1 MHRTEAL
8 HLGSA
13 LALTCLLGASLAG
26 AEEAQEPQPITAA
39 TIDGWAE
46 ELSNHGRWG
55 DDDQRGTL
63 NLITP
68 AKRVAAAKLVAAGV
82 SISMAH
88 PLLTERAADNSAP
101 FEHNMMATPEQA
113 GGWAT
118 DHWSIMFHGFGHS
131 HIDAL
136 CHLAYK
142 GKYYNDFPMS
152 GTTTEG
158 CRNLG
163 VTNIANGIFTRG
175 VLMDIPRLKGKAWL
189 DAGEPVTVA
198 DLEAWE
204 KKAVFK
210 VGSGDAVLLNTGRWR
225 RRAEEGTWQGGYP
238 GFHASTVPWFKA
250 RDVAVVGTD
259 GGLDV
264 YPSGVPN
271 SGAPVHTLVLT
282 ALGMPIL
289 DVMDLTEVSEAAAE
303 RKRWTFLLTAAPI
316 RVPNGTGSAVNA
328 IATF

>member
-1 MHRTEAL
+1 MNRLARRTLAPVAVIVIAPQAAIAAEGEA
-8 HLGSA
+8 
-13 LALTCLLGASLAG
+13 
-26 AEEAQEPQPITAA
+26 PITAA
-39 TIDGWAE
+39 TIDAWAT
-46 ELSNHGRWG
+46 ELSNAGRWG
-55 DDDQRGTL
+55 EDDQLGTL

-68 AKRVAAAKLVAAGV
+68 AVRVAAAKLVTEGV
-82 SISMAH
+82 SVSMAH
-88 PLLTERAADNSAP
+88 PLLTERAADNNSP
-101 FEHNMMATPEQA
+101 FEHRMMATPERA

-118 DHWSIMFHGFGHS
+118 DTWSLMFHGFAHS

-152 GTTTEG
+152 ETTAEG
-158 CRNLG
+158 CKNLG
-163 VTNIANGIFTRG
+163 VTNLADGIFTRG

-189 DAGEPVTVA
+189 DAGEGVTVA

-204 KKAVFK
+204 KKAGFK
-210 VGSGDAVLLNTGRWR
+210 VGPGDAVLLNTGRWV
-225 RRAEEGTWQGGYP
+225 RRAQEGTWQGGFP

-316 RVPNGTGSAVNA
+316 RVPNGTGSAINA

>member
-1 MHRTEAL
+1 MKISAGRAAIAAVASMLATQGAL
-8 HLGSA
+8 GEEQQSA
-13 LALTCLLGASLAG
+13 
-26 AEEAQEPQPITAA
+26 ITAA
-39 TIDGWAE
+39 TIDAWAT
-46 ELSNHGRWG
+46 ELSNAGRWG
-55 DDDQRGTL
+55 EDDQLGTL

-68 AKRVAAAKLVAAGV
+68 AVRVAAAKLVTEGV
-82 SISMAH
+82 SVSMAH
-88 PLLTERAADNSAP
+88 PLLTARSADNWTP
-101 FEHNMMATPEQA
+101 FEHRMQATPERA

-118 DHWSIMFHGFGHS
+118 DTWSLMFHGFAHS

-142 GKYYNDFPMS
+142 GKYYNGFPMS
-152 GTTTEG
+152 ETTAEG
-158 CRNLG
+158 CKNLA
-163 VTNIANGIFTRG
+163 VTNIGDGIFTRG

-189 DAGEPVTVA
+189 DPGEAVTVA

-204 KKAVFK
+204 KQAGIK
-210 VGSGDAVLLNTGRWR
+210 VGSGDAILLHTGRWL
-225 RRAEEGTWQGGYP
+225 RRAKEGPTQGAYA
-238 GFHASTVPWFKA
+238 GFHAATVPWLKA

-264 YPSGVPN
+264 YPSGVPD

-289 DVMDLTEVSEAAAE
+289 DVMDLTEVSAAAAE
-303 RKRWTFLLTAAPI
+303 RNRWSFLLTAAPM
-316 RVPNGTGSAVNA
+316 RVPNGTGSAINA